1 MSNIFLY
8 EPFYDFDRLFD
19 EAFSARQPQTSG
31 AGSQLQHRRELP
43 ADGAIRQFKPRYAV
57 GSAHRLMVQPR

>member
-19 EAFSARQPQTSG
+19 EAFASRQPQ
-31 AGSQLQHRRELP
+31 AGGTGGQLQRHRDPP
-43 ADGAIRQFKPRYAV
+43 ADGAIRQFKPRYDAD
-57 GSAHRLMVQPR
+57 